1 MDHFPV
7 VIIGAGPAGLTAAYE
22 LASLGLKP
30 LLLEKTGKV
39 GGLARTEIYQGY
51 RFDIGGHRFFT
62 KSRKV
67 QKLWETILGEDFL
80 EVPRLS
86 RIYYNNRFFH
96 YPLEFLDTLS
106 KLGLWESSRI
116 LLSYVKARISP
127 SIPEENFGQWV
138 SNRFGRRLFET
149 FFQHYTE
156 KVWGV
161 SCQEIGAEW
170 AAQRIDG
177 LSLMK
182 ALAHALWKKDN
193 GGKTLIKKFHYPVYG
208 SGQMWERLQQKVQNL
223 GGQIRI
229 NSKVISL
236 GLKGRRIHEIVVQ
249 EGEEKRVL
257 AGSFVISSMPLS
269 ELIARLDPPPP
280 TEVIEAARNLSYR
293 DFILVGLII
302 NRPHLFPDQWIY
314 VHSQKVKVGRIQ
326 NFKNWSAAMV
336 PDQKMT
342 NLGME
347 FFCNKGDDLWTLP
360 DKDLIALAIEE
371 LTTLG
376 LADASEVEGG
386 VVFRQLKAYPA
397 YNLGYQDNL
406 KVIKDFLTTIS
417 NLRTV
422 GRNGMHRYNNMD
434 HSMLS
439 GMMAVKNLDEE
450 NHDLWEINLDHS
462 YLEKF
467 TTASRKTEFMA

>member
-1 MDHFPV
+1 M
-7 VIIGAGPAGLTAAYE
+7 
-22 LASLGLKP
+22 
-30 LLLEKTGKV
+30 
-39 GGLARTEIYQGY
+39 
-51 RFDIGGHRFFT
+51 
-62 KSRKV
+62 
-67 QKLWETILGEDFL
+67 
-80 EVPRLS
+80 
-86 RIYYNNRFFH
+86 
-96 YPLEFLDTLS
+96 
-106 KLGLWESSRI
+106 I

-127 SIPEENFGQWV
+127 SLPEENFGQWV

-170 AAQRIDG
+170 AAQRIGG
-177 LSLMK
+177 LSLMT
-182 ALAHALWKKDN
+182 ALAHALWRTNN

-208 SGQMWERLQQKVQNL
+208 SGQMWERLQQNVQNL
-223 GGQIRI
+223 GGEIQI

-249 EGEEKRVL
+249 QGEEKRVL
-257 AGSFVISSMPLS
+257 ADSFVISSMPLS

-280 TEVIEAARNLSYR
+280 TEVLEAARNLSYR

-342 NLGME
+342 SLGME

-376 LADASEVEGG
+376 LANASEVEGG

-406 KVIKDFLTTIS
+406 KVIKHFLASIS

-439 GMMAVKNLDEE
+439 GMMAVKHLDEE

-462 YLEKF
+462 YLEKL
-467 TTASRKTEFMA
+467 TTASRKTEFTAWTFNREVQNLLI

>member
-1 MDHFPV
+1 
-7 VIIGAGPAGLTAAYE
+7 
-22 LASLGLKP
+22 
-30 LLLEKTGKV
+30 
-39 GGLARTEIYQGY
+39 
-51 RFDIGGHRFFT
+51 
-62 KSRKV
+62 
-67 QKLWETILGEDFL
+67 
-80 EVPRLS
+80 
-86 RIYYNNRFFH
+86 
-96 YPLEFLDTLS
+96 
-106 KLGLWESSRI
+106 
-116 LLSYVKARISP
+116 
-127 SIPEENFGQWV
+127 
-138 SNRFGRRLFET
+138 
-149 FFQHYTE
+149 
-156 KVWGV
+156 
-161 SCQEIGAEW
+161 
-170 AAQRIDG
+170 
-177 LSLMK
+177 
-182 ALAHALWKKDN
+182 
-193 GGKTLIKKFHYPVYG
+193 
-208 SGQMWERLQQKVQNL
+208 
-223 GGQIRI
+223 
-229 NSKVISL
+229 
-236 GLKGRRIHEIVVQ
+236 
-249 EGEEKRVL
+249 
-257 AGSFVISSMPLS
+257 
-269 ELIARLDPPPP
+269 
-280 TEVIEAARNLSYR
+280 
-293 DFILVGLII
+293 
-302 NRPHLFPDQWIY
+302 
-314 VHSQKVKVGRIQ
+314 
-326 NFKNWSAAMV
+326 MV

-347 FFCNKGDDLWTLP
+347 FFCNKGDDLWTLS